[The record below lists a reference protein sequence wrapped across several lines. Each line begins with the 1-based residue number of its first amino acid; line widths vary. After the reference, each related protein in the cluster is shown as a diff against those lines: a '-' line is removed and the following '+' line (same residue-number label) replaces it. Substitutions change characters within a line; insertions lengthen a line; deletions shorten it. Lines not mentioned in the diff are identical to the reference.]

1 MNRRSKAL
9 TGFGILFLVV
19 GILWLVTIF
28 IRCEGYLPKK
38 KTTYAGIYHSAVQ
51 RVERLT
57 LRLSPLSV
65 NQYMPH
71 VFILHFWM
79 MAAWE
84 VMCSLFYIL
93 AGISILRLYW
103 WGDRFILSAVL
114 MDVFLKVLIVTY
126 QVFILSPLG
135 AVFQKSN
142 IMFTYFLPN
151 KAVTSQISSYLTGI
165 RLIQPDF
172 LYYLLPYLV
181 YLGVVFIFFTRS
193 KIKEQFLPPSK

>member
-1 MNRRSKAL
+1 
-9 TGFGILFLVV
+9 
-19 GILWLVTIF
+19 
-28 IRCEGYLPKK
+28 
-38 KTTYAGIYHSAVQ
+38 
-51 RVERLT
+51 
-57 LRLSPLSV
+57 
-65 NQYMPH
+65 
-71 VFILHFWM
+71 M

-151 KAVTSQISSYLTGI
+151 EAVTSQISSYLTGI

-172 LYYLLPYLV
+172 LYYFLPYLV

-193 KIKEQFLPPSK
+193 KVKQQFLPPSK